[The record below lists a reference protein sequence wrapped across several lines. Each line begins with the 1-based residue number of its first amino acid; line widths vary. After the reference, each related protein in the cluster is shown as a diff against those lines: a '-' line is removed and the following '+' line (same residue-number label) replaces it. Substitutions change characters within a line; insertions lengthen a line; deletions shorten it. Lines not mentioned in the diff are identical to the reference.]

1 MALMNCKECG
11 KEVSDSASVCP
22 HCGAP
27 VDKYVYCRKCGTKV
41 PENTAYCPKCG
52 SRISA
57 GYDAPNGKDRVTAA
71 LLGIFLGSLGI
82 HYFYMGKSTAGI
94 LTILLSLCTCGIWS
108 VIMFIQSIIILTMN
122 DKDFNEKYVETD
134 KSFPVF

>member
-1 MALMNCKECG
+1 MALINCKECG
-11 KEVSDSASVCP
+11 KEVSDAASVCP

-41 PENTAYCPKCG
+41 SENTVYCPKCG
-52 SRISA
+52 SRVNA
-57 GYDAPNGKDRVTAA
+57 GYDAPNGKDRVTTA
-71 LLGIFLGSLGI
+71 LLGIFLGTLGI
-82 HYFYMGKSTAGI
+82 HYFYIGKSTAGI
-94 LTILLSLCTCGIWS
+94 LTIVLSLCTCGIWS